1 MIERLKNEIREKDN
15 MLEEKDEQIKKLQD
29 VLIEYAKSDGDSHI
43 IQALVY
49 LLNLKL
55 RNCFFLNIVGR

>member
-43 IQALVY
+43 IQELVY
-49 LLNLKL
+49 LLNLKF
-55 RNCFFLNIVGR
+55 RN